1 MNMKP
6 DSLSRREFLKLAGLG
21 AGAFALNPFLGAR
34 DFSVPALAQFPAG
47 DRLGRIAVTPYF
59 NSTVLR
65 TSPNENATAIRN
77 VNQDEVVVWLREV
90 VGTTATGGI
99 SQQWVETPDGYLYLS
114 HVQPVRN
121 LPNTPIPAVPA
132 GKPGFWAE
140 VTVPYVDLKIL
151 NPAIAPAIKFLMEH
165 NEPVR
170 LYYGQVVWLDQV
182 GTDTTGKIAYRFN
195 ESPGHGYGYGDLFL
209 ADAAAF
215 HPLTQDDV
223 SPINPNVDTSTK
235 KITVDTTPQHQTLSC
250 FEGKNEVYFC
260 RISSGDDTAS
270 YSTPVGD
277 QATARKMFS
286 IHMSANLGK
295 AGGSDNGYDTMAVPW
310 PTFFNLNV
318 GAAIHGVFWHNYFGS
333 QKSHG
338 CVNVSPEDAKWI
350 YRWTSPFVSLDQSEI
365 QMQWPNVGTKVS
377 VADLFTAK
385 TG

>member
-1 MNMKP
+1 MKP

-21 AGAFALNPFLGAR
+21 AGAFALNPFWGAR

-65 TSPNENATAIRN
+65 PSPNENATAIRN

-99 SQQWVETPDGYLYLS
+99 SQQWVETPDGYLYLP

-182 GTDTTGKIAYRFN
+182 GTDTTGKVAYRFN

-223 SPINPNVDTSTK
+223 SPINPNVDPATK
-235 KITVDTTPQHQTLSC
+235 KITVDTTPEHQTLSC

>member
-1 MNMKP
+1 MKSN
-6 DSLSRREFLKLAGLG
+6 SLSRREFLKLAGFG
-21 AGAFALNPFLGAR
+21 AGTLVLNPFLGAR
-34 DFSVPALAQFPAG
+34 DFSVLGLAQFPAG
-47 DRLGRIAVTPYF
+47 DQLGRIAVTPYF

-65 TSPNENATAIRN
+65 TSPDENATAIRN
-77 VNQDEVVVWLREV
+77 VEQDEVVVWLREV

-99 SQQWVETPDGYLYLS
+99 SRQWVETPDGYLYLP

-121 LPNTPIPAVPA
+121 LPNTPINAVPA

-140 VTVPYVDLKIL
+140 VTVPYVDLKIQ
-151 NPAIAPAIKFLMEH
+151 NQPIAPAIKFLMEH

-182 GTDTTGKIAYRFN
+182 GTDATGKIAYRFN

-215 HPLTQDDV
+215 RPLTPDDV
-223 SPINPNVDTSTK
+223 SPINPNVDPATK
-235 KITVDTTPQHQTLSC
+235 KITVDATPEHQTLSC

-260 RISSGDDTAS
+260 RISSGDDQAQ

-286 IHMSANLGK
+286 IHMSASLGK
-295 AGGSDNGYDTMAVPW
+295 AGGSDSGYDTMAVPW

-318 GAAIHGVFWHNYFGS
+318 GAAIHGVFWHNYFGY

-338 CVNVSPEDAKWI
+338 CINVTPEDAQWI
-350 YRWTSPFVSLDQSEI
+350 FRWTSPFVSLDQSEI
-365 QMQWPNVGTKVS
+365 QMQWPNVGTPVS
-377 VADLFTAK
+377 VSDLYTAK